1 VLEASGDLDDDAVG
15 GSSCRF
21 ASPRIS
27 GNHPSS
33 DRERRFLVQVPYLQ
47 HVAGRW
53 SLRPRRLRE
62 TRRLAQGEIQT
73 LAWDV
78 EADWEYPW
86 PIPKGSVHICASGGG
101 HFACSP
107 VVLEDTTGSAPPPYT
122 YHFESITS
130 GFEVRCPGRLQ
141 LSLEWNPGLG
151 FLPIV
156 QLDLRCNGC

>member
-1 VLEASGDLDDDAVG
+1 MERAFLTALTAGAALLFSSLTTAQGVCTPSMSVVSHQMPPVG
-15 GSSCRF
+15 GMGVTTDVTYSAYSSLYECGLCRF
-21 ASPRIS
+21 
-27 GNHPSS
+27 
-33 DRERRFLVQVPYLQ
+33 
-47 HVAGRW
+47 
-53 SLRPRRLRE
+53 
-62 TRRLAQGEIQT
+62 
-73 LAWDV
+73 AWDV